1 VFPDIA
7 GRIGP
12 EGPKGRFLLSVNVV
26 PGAWTDPHGASVDW
40 IGAGDSKSPQG
51 YSKRRFSA
59 RPPRGFF
66 GINGFASLV
75 ASTFIGMFVGT
86 LLFNS
91 LSDLFGRRACGS
103 SREPLPERS

>member
-1 VFPDIA
+1 MA
-7 GRIGP
+7 HRSTG
-12 EGPKGRFLLSVNVV
+12 SV
-26 PGAWTDPHGASVDW
+26 P
-40 IGAGDSKSPQG
+40 GDSKSPQG

-75 ASTFIGMFVGT
+75 ASTYIGMFVGT

-91 LSDLFGRRACGS
+91 LSDLFGRRACGPHGNHCLS
-103 SREPLPERS
+103 SMWKPFGSQISAFE